1 METSQPG
8 KLVECSHRPEA
19 GHTET
24 TTDIVQVMLAM
35 RQACLILTGA
45 IEVYL
50 GMERSRPPKNR

>member
-1 METSQPG
+1 
-8 KLVECSHRPEA
+8 
-19 GHTET
+19 
-24 TTDIVQVMLAM
+24 MLAM